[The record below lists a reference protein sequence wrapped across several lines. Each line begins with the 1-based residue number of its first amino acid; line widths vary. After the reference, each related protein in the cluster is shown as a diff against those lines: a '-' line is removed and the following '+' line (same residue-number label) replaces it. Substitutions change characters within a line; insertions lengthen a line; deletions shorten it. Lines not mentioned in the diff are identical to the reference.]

1 MIALVVSPLAGL
13 NPWPFSNWELFSRL
27 RFDRQT
33 AWAAAAVDP
42 AGREREFRFYPFP
55 RGHRGFE
62 VTMTDFSERSA
73 TERDAI
79 CAAWLRSSTE
89 QLGGSTRL
97 LRIYRLTWLLSDRR
111 YDRAAP
117 PDRTLAW
124 TCSAK
129 GARAAR

>member
-1 MIALVVSPLAGL
+1 LTALVVSPLAGL

-27 RFDRQT
+27 RSDRET
-33 AWAAAAVDP
+33 AWSADAV
-42 AGREREFRFYPFP
+42 EREYRFHSFP
-55 RGHRGFE
+55 RGDRGFE
-62 VTMTDFSERSA
+62 VTMAHFSERSA
-73 TERDAI
+73 TARDAI

-89 QLGGSTRL
+89 QLGASERL

-111 YDRAAP
+111 FDSAAP

-129 GARAAR
+129 GALAAR